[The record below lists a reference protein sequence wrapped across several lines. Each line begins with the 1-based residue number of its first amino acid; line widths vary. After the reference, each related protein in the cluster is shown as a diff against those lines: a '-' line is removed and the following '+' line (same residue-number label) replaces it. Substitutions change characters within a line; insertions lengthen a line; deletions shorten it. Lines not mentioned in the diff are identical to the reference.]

1 MGETQQKNFMLSRE
15 ACSILKYAA
24 GKVPTSETKIVELL
38 IAMRGMQIPEM
49 FEPGKRLI
57 YGTICS
63 AVTNEKPEISAR
75 FERALI
81 ASKQSSPRPSSGR
94 PVSSRSHLAGT
105 GKGRVVSALVASPAR
120 PPNHKKK

>member
-1 MGETQQKNFMLSRE
+1 MLSRE
-15 ACSILKYAA
+15 ACNILKYAA

-38 IAMRGMQIPEM
+38 IAMRGMQIPEL

-57 YGTICS
+57 YETVCS

-81 ASKQSSPRPSSGR
+81 ASKLSNPRPSSGR
-94 PVSSRSHLAGT
+94 PVSSRSHLAGI
-105 GKGRVVSALVASPAR
+105 GKGRAVSVPVPIAVR
-120 PPNHKKK
+120 PPSHKKK